1 RAKDRPRRSDQAPSG
16 TVQGG
21 FAIDL
26 RRRAADDL
34 VALDFP
40 GYAIG
45 GLSVGE
51 PKALTYDLA
60 AAVAERL
67 PASRPRYLMGVGS
80 PPSVIEAVRL
90 GVDMFDCVLPTR
102 VGRTGTAMTGAAP
115 LTLRRARM

>member
-1 RAKDRPRRSDQAPSG
+1 
-16 TVQGG
+16 
-21 FAIDL
+21 
-26 RRRAADDL
+26 
-34 VALDFP
+34 ALDFP

-51 PKALTYDLA
+51 AKALTYDLV

-67 PASRPRYLMGVGS
+67 PTSRPRYLMGVGS

-102 VGRTGTAMTGAAP
+102 VGRTGTALTGAAP
-115 LTLRRARM
+115 INLRQARFAEDLSPIEADCACGDGRHSARADRRALFYGREL